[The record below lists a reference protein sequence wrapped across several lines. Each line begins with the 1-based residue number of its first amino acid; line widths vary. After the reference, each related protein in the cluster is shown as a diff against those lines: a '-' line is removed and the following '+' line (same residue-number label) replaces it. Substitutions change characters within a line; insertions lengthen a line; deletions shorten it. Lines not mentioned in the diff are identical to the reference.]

1 MKKLGFGLMRLP
13 LTDSSDNGSID
24 QKLMD
29 KMVDYYLE
37 HGFTYFDTAYVYH
50 TGMSETSAKKAL
62 VERHRRDKFS
72 ITDKMPTWLVTSAL
86 DYDKI
91 FDEQLARCG
100 VEYFDYYL
108 LHNIGI
114 KRYTDT
120 LKCGGFEFM
129 RKIKEEGRTRHTG
142 FSYHDKPELL
152 DRILA
157 EHPEMEYVQLQIN
170 YMDWENEA
178 IQSRKCYETARKH
191 GKPVIVMEP
200 VKGGSL
206 ASVPQNA
213 DNLFKMSHPD
223 MSAASWAIRFAASL
237 KGVFVVLSGMSNFEQ
252 VVDNVGYMRDFVPL
266 SDMEREIIDK
276 VAAIINNNM
285 AIPCTA
291 CCYCLDGC
299 PRHIPIPRYF
309 ALYNNQKE
317 FGMLPNH
324 MAYYMNLTQEH
335 GTASDCCE
343 CGQCEEHC
351 PQHIGIVE
359 LMKAVAGVFDSR

>member
-13 LTDSSDNGSID
+13 LTDSGDNGSID
-24 QKLMD
+24 QKIVD

-37 HGFTYFDTAYVYH
+37 YGFAYFDTAYVYH
-50 TGMSETSAKKAL
+50 AGMSEISARKAV
-62 VERHRRDKFS
+62 VERYRRDKFS
-72 ITDKMPTWLVTSAL
+72 ITDKMPTWLVTSAS
-86 DYDKI
+86 DYEKI
-91 FDEQLARCG
+91 FTEQLARCG

-120 LKCGGFEFM
+120 RQSGGFEFM
-129 RKIKEEGRTRHTG
+129 RKIREEGRAGHVG
-142 FSYHDKPELL
+142 FSYHDKAELL
-152 DRILA
+152 DRILT

-206 ASVPQNA
+206 AGVPQEA
-213 DNLFKMSHPD
+213 DKLFRMSRPG
-223 MSAASWAIRFAASL
+223 MSAVSWAIRFAASL
-237 KGVFVVLSGMSNFEQ
+237 EGVFMVLSGMSDFEQ
-252 VVDNVGYMRDFVPL
+252 VADNVSYMCDFVPL
-266 SDMEREIIDK
+266 SDKERETINK
-276 VAAIINNNM
+276 VAAIIDGNM
-285 AIPCTA
+285 AIPCTS
-291 CCYCLDGC
+291 CGYCFDGC
-299 PRHIPIPRYF
+299 PRRIPIPQYF
-309 ALYNNQKE
+309 ALYNNQKQ
-317 FGMLPNH
+317 FGLLPNQ

-351 PQHIGIVE
+351 PQHIDIAE
-359 LMKAVAGVFDSR
+359 QMKEVAGVFDSR